1 MWTSLLSTA
10 LQPQGSAGWQGGVA
24 SANGAGNAGNAG
36 ASHGNGHLPASV
48 VQCAQA
54 ASSAQGMQGMPS
66 AAHTQG
72 EGGAQAQAQ
81 AAASQAAHLPTTPYS
96 HHPQMH
102 GGMLYPGIHQVE
114 DLGFGVWGL
123 GFRCTCRV
131 GCTCYSTGC
140 ACYST
145 GCIRPSRHSFSTVHR
160 TLLLKK
166 HASDSLDIPF
176 SNVLSMVLV

>member
-114 DLGFGVWGL
+114 DLGFGVWGF
-123 GFRCTCRV
+123 G
-131 GCTCYSTGC
+131 
-140 ACYST
+140 
-145 GCIRPSRHSFSTVHR
+145 VHAGWGV
-160 TLLLKK
+160 
-166 HASDSLDIPF
+166 HAIAQGVHAIAQGASDSLDTPSQQYIGHSF
-176 SNVLSMVLV
+176 SRSMHQTL